1 MADTKM
7 RILVVDDFA
16 TMRKIVR
23 NLLKQLGYTNV
34 DEADDGSTAIEKLK
48 TDTFDFVITDW
59 NMPKVT
65 GLELIKSIRADE
77 KTKKTPILMVTAE
90 ADKENVIQAAQ
101 AGVNDY
107 VVKPFSAE
115 VLKGKIDKIFG

>member
-7 RILVVDDFA
+7 RILIVDDSV
-16 TMRKIVR
+16 TMRQIMR
-23 NLLKQLGYTNV
+23 NLLKQLDFTNV
-34 DEADDGSTAIEKLK
+34 EEAGDGSTAIKKLK

-59 NMPKVT
+59 HMPKVT
-65 GLELIKSIRADE
+65 GLELIKAIRADE
-77 KTKKTPILMVTAE
+77 KTKNTPILMVTAE

-101 AGVNDY
+101 VGVNDY

-115 VLKGKIDKIFG
+115 TLQGKIDKRFG

>member
-7 RILVVDDFA
+7 RILIVDDFA

-23 NLLKQLGYTNV
+23 NLLKQLGFTNV

-48 TDTFDFVITDW
+48 ADTFDFVITDW

-115 VLKGKIDKIFG
+115 VLTGKIDKIFG